1 MRRPPLG
8 SVDNA
13 CSQQVSDSEPQRLP
27 ATLSPRLPMS
37 PLLSGRRLPGTSA
50 AELTLCGEEGGSP
63 GSQRGGDCDTGELLD
78 GGE

>member
-1 MRRPPLG
+1 
-8 SVDNA
+8 
-13 CSQQVSDSEPQRLP
+13 
-27 ATLSPRLPMS
+27 MS